1 MSTYHR
7 TAIRRLAVQ
16 GYRSLR
22 DVVLED
28 LPDVVVLHGPNG
40 AGKSNLLR
48 AAQLLLEA
56 VVVGHGFAFG
66 SRGVISLPLPNVSTA
81 LGLRPDD
88 FHFGSL
94 PQIRVELSL
103 DIGRRVFDPSLG
115 IEFDEGPVRLDL
127 HGVFQLFEN
136 TAIQFWFE
144 RANIGVIPPEG
155 SADKLADRFVA
166 DGLADLR
173 HEGKPSNV
181 EGLRGQQLRF
191 ALGRILQSSD
201 AYRHPGGDRDPQGA
215 LFDALLSEDP
225 RQREAARRLGRRLAE
240 TKLFGAVSGDVAL
253 IPVDSRTYGE
263 KQIRFRHPTH
273 GEIPLRNLG
282 SGEQQLVIM
291 LAQNVITPFPISQIE
306 EPEAHLHTSLMEPLA
321 RLLVQSVNPD
331 NGSPDVDQLWIAT
344 HHHHF
349 AIAPEFFDVSL
360 DEKGATRVARKKRD
374 LAVPHFYEPSPYW
387 DTLRTLLES
396 GMSPDT
402 VVSLDEAGNPICARE
417 VLASMAGDRR
427 IANAFVNAAT
437 RAFVLSLT
445 KEEPET

>member
-66 SRGVISLPLPNVSTA
+66 SRGVISLPLPNASTA

-144 RANIGVIPPEG
+144 RANIG
-155 SADKLADRFVA
+155 LATA
-166 DGLADLR
+166 
-173 HEGKPSNV
+173 
-181 EGLRGQQLRF
+181 
-191 ALGRILQSSD
+191 
-201 AYRHPGGDRDPQGA
+201 
-215 LFDALLSEDP
+215 
-225 RQREAARRLGRRLAE
+225 
-240 TKLFGAVSGDVAL
+240 
-253 IPVDSRTYGE
+253 
-263 KQIRFRHPTH
+263 
-273 GEIPLRNLG
+273 
-282 SGEQQLVIM
+282 
-291 LAQNVITPFPISQIE
+291 
-306 EPEAHLHTSLMEPLA
+306 
-321 RLLVQSVNPD
+321 
-331 NGSPDVDQLWIAT
+331 
-344 HHHHF
+344 
-349 AIAPEFFDVSL
+349 
-360 DEKGATRVARKKRD
+360 
-374 LAVPHFYEPSPYW
+374 
-387 DTLRTLLES
+387 
-396 GMSPDT
+396 
-402 VVSLDEAGNPICARE
+402 
-417 VLASMAGDRR
+417 
-427 IANAFVNAAT
+427 AAT
-437 RAFVLSLT
+437 TMLITVISVVAPYLYWRARQAGAR
-445 KEEPET
+445 